1 MNIKLVYFNFPFWR
15 AEVARISLF
24 IGDVSFEDTR
34 ITGDEFSL
42 IKESGEMKDGTKIPF
57 SQMPVLVIN
66 GKTIA
71 QTGAIA
77 RVCGKLGGLYPE
89 DIIKAGQVDQII
101 DAATDINV
109 LIRPSMRETDP
120 IKRKEMRI
128 ELSKHDLPRYFGFLD
143 YLISENNSNYFV
155 GDKMTIADIAIW
167 RLIGWLSSG
176 VIDDIDQSIV
186 NKFTNLKNLCLL
198 INNNEKIKEWVS
210 KTYNEVDKKRIAD
223 FEQNL
228 TLTL

>member
-1 MNIKLVYFNFPFWR
+1 
-15 AEVARISLF
+15 
-24 IGDVSFEDTR
+24 
-34 ITGDEFSL
+34 
-42 IKESGEMKDGTKIPF
+42 
-57 SQMPVLVIN
+57 
-66 GKTIA
+66 
-71 QTGAIA
+71 
-77 RVCGKLGGLYPE
+77 
-89 DIIKAGQVDQII
+89 
-101 DAATDINV
+101 
-109 LIRPSMRETDP
+109 
-120 IKRKEMRI
+120 MRI

-228 TLTL
+228 TLPS